1 MEPLIR
7 FSRRRLMKLAGLLP
21 LGAILAACSNDG
33 DDHETGIAQ
42 IATAESTSTPVPEP
56 TATPTPKPPFIVAE
70 GEQQRL
76 LMTGTEQETPLHIFG
91 SGKEG
96 PIMAIL
102 GGVHGNEPGGWL
114 AAEQIREALRPEIG
128 ALIVVPRAN
137 TLAVQQFVRTTDELG
152 DLNRLYPGD
161 PDGQPMARMAYEI
174 TETLREF
181 HTTHALDLHESWAF
195 YRDRT
200 ETQGGTAFLGQTVS
214 SSTAAGLT
222 LGRSIVAEVNGR
234 ILSPLE
240 EMTLREWPPA
250 GFVFPTA
257 TPGGPP
263 TSTPIAGDDSLVR
276 RRSRSSLGL
285 STHIPGLIALLVEM
299 GQQQAIER
307 RVALHVDIVQEAM
320 RQVGMRS

>member
-1 MEPLIR
+1 MERRAR
-7 FSRRRLMKLAGLLP
+7 FPRRRLIQLAGLLP
-21 LGAILAACSNDG
+21 LGALVAACGG
-33 DDHETGIAQ
+33 DDEPDEASQAAAPVG
-42 IATAESTSTPVPEP
+42 TSTPAPEP
-56 TATPTPKPPFIVAE
+56 TVTPTPEPPFIVAE

-76 LMTGTEQETPLHIFG
+76 LMQGTPQETPIHIFG
-91 SGKEG
+91 SGREG
-96 PIMAIL
+96 PIMAVL

-114 AAEQIREALRPEIG
+114 AAEQVRDSLRPSVG

-137 TLAVQQFVRTTDELG
+137 ALAVQQFVRTTDDLG

-161 PDGQPMARMAYEI
+161 PKGQPMAQMAYEI

-200 ETQGGTAFLGQTVS
+200 DTQTGTAFLGQTVS
-214 SSTAAGLT
+214 SSTAQGLA
-222 LGRSIVAEVNGR
+222 LGRSVVEAVNGR
-234 ILSPLE
+234 VLSPIE

-263 TSTPIAGDDSLVR
+263 DPTPSANGGFSFG

-307 RVALHVDIVQEAM
+307 RIALHVDIVQEAM
-320 RQVGMRS
+320 HQVGIQV